1 MTQEDFNWVQQNYN
15 LVAKPSRLNK
25 EESLKLFTIF
35 NSLTGENRRVTSC
48 GRCVELVKKTILHE
62 YNKKINEL

>member
-35 NSLTGENRRVTSC
+35 N
-48 GRCVELVKKTILHE
+48 
-62 YNKKINEL
+62 